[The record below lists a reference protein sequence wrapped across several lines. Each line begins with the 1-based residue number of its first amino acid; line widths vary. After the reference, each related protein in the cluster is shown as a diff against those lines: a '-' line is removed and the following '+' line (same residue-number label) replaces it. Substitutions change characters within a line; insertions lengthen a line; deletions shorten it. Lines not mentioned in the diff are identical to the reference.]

1 MAKFPFFLPFPSL
14 ENRGAARGRRR
25 WPSPAALAGGLGL
38 GGGREE
44 GEKRERLK
52 GSIPPLDFGEGGPL
66 GGNPWRRA
74 AAGSGGHG
82 GAAVGI
88 DGGQGEEGE

>member
-1 MAKFPFFLPFPSL
+1 MP
-14 ENRGAARGRRR
+14 
-25 WPSPAALAGGLGL
+25 PAALAGGLGL

-44 GEKRERLK
+44 GEKRER
-52 GSIPPLDFGEGGPL
+52 GSRGRFPLDFGEGGPQ
-66 GGNPWRRA
+66 GGNPWQRA
-74 AAGSGGHG
+74 AAGGGGHG